1 MTFLGRARR
10 RSGAGYHQGAQE
22 AATLILTE
30 GVAKSAVLRWIE
42 RLYLWRMKAH
52 VTPTKRLK
60 LELPPERP
68 CDNRHAH
75 TAVECRGSPGSWI
88 RAPVWI
94 VPRPAACVK
103 LVERLRYHVATMQ
116 SAGNDGIV
124 RLLNEAAEELE
135 KMQHE
140 SNDMLLRV
148 ARLRAA
154 LENIVK
160 EYEDNSA
167 AFSIARSALREEDQV
182 KKGGSRRPR

>member
-1 MTFLGRARR
+1 M
-10 RSGAGYHQGAQE
+10 
-22 AATLILTE
+22 
-30 GVAKSAVLRWIE
+30 
-42 RLYLWRMKAH
+42 
-52 VTPTKRLK
+52 
-60 LELPPERP
+60 
-68 CDNRHAH
+68 
-75 TAVECRGSPGSWI
+75 
-88 RAPVWI
+88 
-94 VPRPAACVK
+94 K

-124 RLLNEAAEELE
+124 RLLNEAAEELD

>member
-1 MTFLGRARR
+1 VRDPGRSLSEVARRHCDRIIIATEEPFSMTYERPDLTDDVFGASEKAFRRGYTRAR
-10 RSGAGYHQGAQE
+10 S
-22 AATLILTE
+22 
-30 GVAKSAVLRWIE
+30 
-42 RLYLWRMKAH
+42 
-52 VTPTKRLK
+52 
-60 LELPPERP
+60 
-68 CDNRHAH
+68 
-75 TAVECRGSPGSWI
+75 
-88 RAPVWI
+88 APVWI

-167 AFSIARSALREEDQV
+167 AFSIARCALREEDQV